1 MEHEL
6 IIAQVHSLCDTSSI
20 WGKPSFRFCQ
30 IFKIHP
36 LEVIIYV
43 SNVKYF
49 PQLSMTIILQYLLL
63 WLSSSVPLLGSQI
76 RGSME

>member
-6 IIAQVHSLCDTSSI
+6 IIAQVHSLWHLLNLREI
-20 WGKPSFRFCQ
+20 FVQ
-30 IFKIHP
+30 ILPDFQYIYP